1 MSRQGVPEE
10 LMQSWLEPLR
20 LPAIRRDL
28 RKYVSAASQGR
39 RDMLAATPSL
49 ATFETPVL
57 VAWGPDDRM
66 MRPANGRRLA
76 DAFPDARLVE
86 IRGSYVLMPIDQPEE
101 LSRTL
106 REFVAGP

>member
-1 MSRQGVPEE
+1 
-10 LMQSWLEPLR
+10 
-20 LPAIRRDL
+20 
-28 RKYVSAASQGR
+28 
-39 RDMLAATPSL
+39 MLAATPSL